1 MRRGILVGLAALLL
15 AGAPALAEERTRSY
29 GGSGA
34 DRLTRLIEYGDGL
47 IAVGRTDSRNGDLA
61 MRTRHN
67 QAGWMLCL
75 NGEGAPLWS
84 YCTAKDG
91 RNEMS
96 APFAHEN
103 GQISAV
109 LIGRGIDGLEW
120 LIVSG
125 EGRLAQR
132 RTAPAV
138 ETVCAHG
145 GTDMIGM
152 PYDRDGAPHLA
163 LIVEHGDGACCV
175 ADLDADGRLA
185 QGAGFP
191 KGTAGFAPCV
201 DGSGRLVSADCAG
214 GEAGVMLVTPGT
226 DDAPVRIPLSGVT
239 AEAAT
244 AVLALEDGSTVVG
257 GKRGGGGF
265 LARVNALGETLF
277 AVATDAPLERLAA
290 NSSGFVGQD
299 GARLVYF
306 DEDGRLLGSR
316 TTGYDRD
323 AALGALEDMAG
334 LSGET
339 ALLMDAERVGGGRAE
354 IVFVPDEG
362 IEAAEEEYNHVL
374 YMQPGCVMKDAWAR
388 ESGVLL
394 LLEREDGRQ
403 SGVYVSADGDTRET
417 DAPTAREAGRQAV
430 SGGVLAWREER
441 GGAVVTLED
450 AQGGEIWRLRTVIHT
465 AADRLEWR
473 CALELPDGSYALGGR
488 YLTGEGQRTEQAAA
502 LAVVGREGVLRR
514 IVPVEAKEAGQ
525 RVGCVCDMAYDA
537 ESGLLLL
544 VSRTED
550 GAENVGAIQTAD
562 GETAWTVGAG
572 MDVEQA
578 RLILDA
584 DGEAYLCGT
593 SRSDGQSAAAVIRM
607 DLEAEDK

>member
-61 MRTRHN
+61 MRTRRN

-109 LIGRGIDGLEW
+109 LTGRGIDGLEW

-163 LIVEHGDGACCV
+163 LIVEHRDGACCV

-244 AVLALEDGSTVVG
+244 AVLPLEDGSTVVG

-323 AALGALEDMAG
+323 AA
-334 LSGET
+334 
-339 ALLMDAERVGGGRAE
+339 
-354 IVFVPDEG
+354 
-362 IEAAEEEYNHVL
+362 
-374 YMQPGCVMKDAWAR
+374 
-388 ESGVLL
+388 
-394 LLEREDGRQ
+394 DGR
-403 SGVYVSADGDTRET
+403 G
-417 DAPTAREAGRQAV
+417 ARRRRA
-430 SGGVLAWREER
+430 R
-441 GGAVVTLED
+441 G
-450 AQGGEIWRLRTVIHT
+450 
-465 AADRLEWR
+465 DRL
-473 CALELPDGSYALGGR
+473 CAR
-488 YLTGEGQRTEQAAA
+488 
-502 LAVVGREGVLRR
+502 
-514 IVPVEAKEAGQ
+514 
-525 RVGCVCDMAYDA
+525 
-537 ESGLLLL
+537 
-544 VSRTED
+544 
-550 GAENVGAIQTAD
+550 
-562 GETAWTVGAG
+562 
-572 MDVEQA
+572 
-578 RLILDA
+578 
-584 DGEAYLCGT
+584 
-593 SRSDGQSAAAVIRM
+593 
-607 DLEAEDK
+607 

>member
-61 MRTRHN
+61 MRTRRN

-109 LIGRGIDGLEW
+109 LTGRGIDGLEW

-152 PYDRDGAPHLA
+152 PYDRDGTPHLA

-191 KGTAGFAPCV
+191 KGTAGRQFERICRA
-201 DGSGRLVSADCAG
+201 GRRA
-214 GEAGVMLVTPGT
+214 
-226 DDAPVRIPLSGVT
+226 
-239 AEAAT
+239 
-244 AVLALEDGSTVVG
+244 
-257 GKRGGGGF
+257 
-265 LARVNALGETLF
+265 
-277 AVATDAPLERLAA
+277 
-290 NSSGFVGQD
+290 
-299 GARLVYF
+299 ARLF
-306 DEDGRLLGSR
+306 RRGR
-316 TTGYDRD
+316 
-323 AALGALEDMAG
+323 
-334 LSGET
+334 
-339 ALLMDAERVGGGRAE
+339 
-354 IVFVPDEG
+354 P
-362 IEAAEEEYNHVL
+362 
-374 YMQPGCVMKDAWAR
+374 P
-388 ESGVLL
+388 
-394 LLEREDGRQ
+394 
-403 SGVYVSADGDTRET
+403 
-417 DAPTAREAGRQAV
+417 
-430 SGGVLAWREER
+430 
-441 GGAVVTLED
+441 
-450 AQGGEIWRLRTVIHT
+450 
-465 AADRLEWR
+465 
-473 CALELPDGSYALGGR
+473 
-488 YLTGEGQRTEQAAA
+488 
-502 LAVVGREGVLRR
+502 
-514 IVPVEAKEAGQ
+514 AGQ
-525 RVGCVCDMAYDA
+525 PDD
-537 ESGLLLL
+537 GL
-544 VSRTED
+544 
-550 GAENVGAIQTAD
+550 
-562 GETAWTVGAG
+562 
-572 MDVEQA
+572 
-578 RLILDA
+578 
-584 DGEAYLCGT
+584 
-593 SRSDGQSAAAVIRM
+593 
-607 DLEAEDK
+607 

>member
-1 MRRGILVGLAALLL
+1 M
-15 AGAPALAEERTRSY
+15 
-29 GGSGA
+29 
-34 DRLTRLIEYGDGL
+34 
-47 IAVGRTDSRNGDLA
+47 
-61 MRTRHN
+61 
-67 QAGWMLCL
+67 
-75 NGEGAPLWS
+75 
-84 YCTAKDG
+84 
-91 RNEMS
+91 
-96 APFAHEN
+96 
-103 GQISAV
+103 
-109 LIGRGIDGLEW
+109 
-120 LIVSG
+120 
-125 EGRLAQR
+125 
-132 RTAPAV
+132 
-138 ETVCAHG
+138 
-145 GTDMIGM
+145 
-152 PYDRDGAPHLA
+152 
-163 LIVEHGDGACCV
+163 
-175 ADLDADGRLA
+175 
-185 QGAGFP
+185 
-191 KGTAGFAPCV
+191 
-201 DGSGRLVSADCAG
+201 
-214 GEAGVMLVTPGT
+214 
-226 DDAPVRIPLSGVT
+226 
-239 AEAAT
+239 
-244 AVLALEDGSTVVG
+244 
-257 GKRGGGGF
+257 
-265 LARVNALGETLF
+265 
-277 AVATDAPLERLAA
+277 ATDAPLERLAA

-362 IEAAEEEYNHVL
+362 IEAAEKEYNHVL
-374 YMQPGCVMKDAWAR
+374 YIQPGCVIKDAWAQ

-403 SGVYVSADGDTRET
+403 SGIYVSADGDTRET

-502 LAVVGREGVLRR
+502 LAVVGHEGVLRR

-593 SRSDGQSAAAVIRM
+593 SRSDGQRAAAVIRM
-607 DLEAEDK
+607 DWEAEDK

>member
-61 MRTRHN
+61 MRTRRN

-75 NGEGAPLWS
+75 NSEGAPLWS

-109 LIGRGIDGLEW
+109 LTGRGIDGLEW

-145 GTDMIGM
+145 GTDMTGM

-244 AVLALEDGSTVVG
+244 AVLALED
-257 GKRGGGGF
+257 
-265 LARVNALGETLF
+265 
-277 AVATDAPLERLAA
+277 
-290 NSSGFVGQD
+290 
-299 GARLVYF
+299 
-306 DEDGRLLGSR
+306 
-316 TTGYDRD
+316 
-323 AALGALEDMAG
+323 MAG

-403 SGVYVSADGDTRET
+403 SGIYVSADGDARET

-607 DLEAEDK
+607 DLEEDK

>member
-61 MRTRHN
+61 MRTRRN

-109 LIGRGIDGLEW
+109 LTGRGIDGLEW

-201 DGSGRLVSADCAG
+201 DGSACA
-214 GEAGVMLVTPGT
+214 ASSTTCRPC
-226 DDAPVRIPLSGVT
+226 R
-239 AEAAT
+239 AAM
-244 AVLALEDGSTVVG
+244 S
-257 GKRGGGGF
+257 RM
-265 LARVNALGETLF
+265 
-277 AVATDAPLERLAA
+277 AA
-290 NSSGFVGQD
+290 MS
-299 GARLVYF
+299 
-306 DEDGRLLGSR
+306 
-316 TTGYDRD
+316 
-323 AALGALEDMAG
+323 
-334 LSGET
+334 
-339 ALLMDAERVGGGRAE
+339 
-354 IVFVPDEG
+354 
-362 IEAAEEEYNHVL
+362 
-374 YMQPGCVMKDAWAR
+374 
-388 ESGVLL
+388 
-394 LLEREDGRQ
+394 
-403 SGVYVSADGDTRET
+403 
-417 DAPTAREAGRQAV
+417 
-430 SGGVLAWREER
+430 
-441 GGAVVTLED
+441 
-450 AQGGEIWRLRTVIHT
+450 
-465 AADRLEWR
+465 
-473 CALELPDGSYALGGR
+473 
-488 YLTGEGQRTEQAAA
+488 
-502 LAVVGREGVLRR
+502 
-514 IVPVEAKEAGQ
+514 
-525 RVGCVCDMAYDA
+525 
-537 ESGLLLL
+537 
-544 VSRTED
+544 
-550 GAENVGAIQTAD
+550 
-562 GETAWTVGAG
+562 
-572 MDVEQA
+572 QA
-578 RLILDA
+578 RPP
-584 DGEAYLCGT
+584 
-593 SRSDGQSAAAVIRM
+593 
-607 DLEAEDK
+607 

>member
-61 MRTRHN
+61 MRTRRN

-109 LIGRGIDGLEW
+109 LTGRGIDGLEW

-138 ETVCAHG
+138 EAVCAHG

-265 LARVNALGETLF
+265 LARINALGETLF
-277 AVATDAPLERLAA
+277 AVATDAPP
-290 NSSGFVGQD
+290 
-299 GARLVYF
+299 
-306 DEDGRLLGSR
+306 
-316 TTGYDRD
+316 
-323 AALGALEDMAG
+323 
-334 LSGET
+334 
-339 ALLMDAERVGGGRAE
+339 RAHRK
-354 IVFVPDEG
+354 P
-362 IEAAEEEYNHVL
+362 
-374 YMQPGCVMKDAWAR
+374 
-388 ESGVLL
+388 
-394 LLEREDGRQ
+394 
-403 SGVYVSADGDTRET
+403 
-417 DAPTAREAGRQAV
+417 
-430 SGGVLAWREER
+430 
-441 GGAVVTLED
+441 
-450 AQGGEIWRLRTVIHT
+450 
-465 AADRLEWR
+465 
-473 CALELPDGSYALGGR
+473 
-488 YLTGEGQRTEQAAA
+488 EGQ
-502 LAVVGREGVLRR
+502 
-514 IVPVEAKEAGQ
+514 PPCAG
-525 RVGCVCDMAYDA
+525 C
-537 ESGLLLL
+537 
-544 VSRTED
+544 
-550 GAENVGAIQTAD
+550 
-562 GETAWTVGAG
+562 AG
-572 MDVEQA
+572 F
-578 RLILDA
+578 
-584 DGEAYLCGT
+584 
-593 SRSDGQSAAAVIRM
+593 
-607 DLEAEDK
+607 

>member
-109 LIGRGIDGLEW
+109 LTGRGIDGLEW

-185 QGAGFP
+185 QGAGFS
-191 KGTAGFAPCV
+191 KGTGGFAPCV

-214 GEAGVMLVTPGT
+214 
-226 DDAPVRIPLSGVT
+226 RN
-239 AEAAT
+239 
-244 AVLALEDGSTVVG
+244 AVH
-257 GKRGGGGF
+257 RG
-265 LARVNALGETLF
+265 
-277 AVATDAPLERLAA
+277 
-290 NSSGFVGQD
+290 
-299 GARLVYF
+299 
-306 DEDGRLLGSR
+306 DGR
-316 TTGYDRD
+316 
-323 AALGALEDMAG
+323 AA
-334 LSGET
+334 
-339 ALLMDAERVGGGRAE
+339 
-354 IVFVPDEG
+354 
-362 IEAAEEEYNHVL
+362 
-374 YMQPGCVMKDAWAR
+374 
-388 ESGVLL
+388 
-394 LLEREDGRQ
+394 
-403 SGVYVSADGDTRET
+403 
-417 DAPTAREAGRQAV
+417 
-430 SGGVLAWREER
+430 
-441 GGAVVTLED
+441 
-450 AQGGEIWRLRTVIHT
+450 
-465 AADRLEWR
+465 
-473 CALELPDGSYALGGR
+473 
-488 YLTGEGQRTEQAAA
+488 
-502 LAVVGREGVLRR
+502 
-514 IVPVEAKEAGQ
+514 
-525 RVGCVCDMAYDA
+525 
-537 ESGLLLL
+537 
-544 VSRTED
+544 
-550 GAENVGAIQTAD
+550 
-562 GETAWTVGAG
+562 
-572 MDVEQA
+572 
-578 RLILDA
+578 
-584 DGEAYLCGT
+584 
-593 SRSDGQSAAAVIRM
+593 
-607 DLEAEDK
+607 